1 MRYLIISDCFYPE
14 NKSISRHI
22 YDLLKEINNQ
32 NDHAVLIFPKNKN
45 KKNNKK
51 NLYIKNIKYLPVELS
66 EIKRESFIQRGL
78 KELILPFKVLNLLK
92 KQKIKVDKII
102 VFSPSIFFGL
112 IFNKLKY
119 STEASELFTNKK
131 QVRKRFGISNNFLVE
146 ENGNIR
152 FFYTYS
158 ISLE

>member
-45 KKNNKK
+45 KINNKK
-51 NLYIKNIKYLPVELS
+51 NLYIKNIKYLPVELR
-66 EIKRESFIQRGL
+66 EIKTKNFIQRGL
-78 KELILPFKVLNLLK
+78 KELILTFKILNLLK

-102 VFSPSIFFGL
+102 VFSPSIFL
-112 IFNKLKY
+112 D
-119 STEASELFTNKK
+119 
-131 QVRKRFGISNNFLVE
+131 
-146 ENGNIR
+146 
-152 FFYTYS
+152 
-158 ISLE
+158 

>member
-22 YDLLKEINNQ
+22 YDLLKEISNQ

-45 KKNNKK
+45 KKNKKK
-51 NLYIKNIKYLPVELS
+51 NLYIKNIKYLPIELR
-66 EIKRESFIQRGL
+66 EIKTESFIQRGL
-78 KELILPFKVLNLLK
+78 KELILSFKILNLLK

-112 IFNKLKY
+112 IFNKLK
-119 STEASELFTNKK
+119 LIFKCK
-131 QVRKRFGISNNFLVE
+131 ILLI
-146 ENGNIR
+146 IR
-152 FFYTYS
+152 PRCAHLT
-158 ISLE
+158 